1 MRPRVWIPLVVIAVI
16 LLGILGLEEHQ
27 SGEYSITPADGTP
40 VAPLVKISG
49 VATNPKPGKILLVDV
64 YLQPLS
70 SWQLFLTHFQSHVQ
84 IVPAD
89 ELVDPGVSTSELNA
103 QGYLEMSDAKQAA
116 EVASFRALGW
126 RVPATPTGTVVTG
139 VVSPSPASRAGLVTG
154 DLITGV
160 GSTPVDSHCQLV
172 SALHDVTPGTV
183 ETLHLDKVKIS
194 HSGALS
200 YEAPS
205 TLSVTMGNVPSDVT
219 ASGCPGVSGA
229 DSSFLGVTLEDG
241 FRYHL
246 PATVSINTAN
256 IGGPSAGLAMT
267 LALINKLSHGSVTGG
282 RVVAATG
289 TMSPNGQVGA
299 VGGVEEKA
307 VAAHDS
313 GATYFIVPDGDGNV
327 DAARAADQPGLTIL
341 PVRSLKEALSDL
353 RRLGGSPPEAITRP
367 S

>member
-1 MRPRVWIPLVVIAVI
+1 MRTRVWIPLVVLAVI

-27 SGEYSITPADGTP
+27 SGEYSITPADATP

-49 VATNPKPGKILLVDV
+49 VATNPKPGKFLLVDV

-103 QGYLEMSDAKQAA
+103 QGFLEMSDAKQAA

-126 RVPATPTGTVVTG
+126 HVPAIPTGTVVTG
-139 VVSPSPASRAGLVTG
+139 VVSSSPASRAGLVTG

-160 GSTPVDSHCQLV
+160 GSTTIDSHCALI
-172 SALHDVTPGTV
+172 STLHDVAPGTV

-194 HSGALS
+194 QSGVLS
-200 YEAPS
+200 YAAPS
-205 TLSVTMGNVPSDVT
+205 TLKVTMGRVPSEV
-219 ASGCPGVSGA
+219 APSGCPGVSGA
-229 DSSFLGVTLEDG
+229 DSSFLGVSLEDG

-267 LALINKLSHGSVTGG
+267 LTLINKLSHGSLTGG
-282 RVVAATG
+282 QVVAATG
-289 TMSPNGQVGA
+289 TMSPDGQVGA

-313 GATYFIVPDGDGNV
+313 GAKYFMVPDGDGNV
-327 DAARAADQPGLTIL
+327 DAARAADQPDLTIL
-341 PVRSLKEALSDL
+341 PVRSLKEALADL
-353 RRLGGSPPEAITRP
+353 RKLGGSSPRAITRP

>member
-1 MRPRVWIPLVVIAVI
+1 MRPRVLIPLIVVAVL
-16 LLGILGLEEHQ
+16 LLGILGLEKHQ
-27 SGEYSITPADGTP
+27 SGEYSITPAEGTP

-49 VATNPKPGKILLVDV
+49 VATNPKPGKFLLVDV

-126 RVPATPTGTVVTG
+126 HVPATPTGTVVTG
-139 VVSPSPASRAGLVTG
+139 VVSRSPASRAGLATG

-160 GSTPVDSHCQLV
+160 GTTPINSHCALI
-172 SALHDVTPGTV
+172 SALHDVAPGTV
-183 ETLHLDKVKIS
+183 ETLHLNKVKIS
-194 HSGALS
+194 NSGVLS
-200 YEAPS
+200 YRATS
-205 TLSVTMGNVPSDVT
+205 TLQVTMGKEPSDVA
-219 ASGCPGVSGA
+219 ASGCPGVTGP
-229 DSSFLGVTLEDG
+229 DFGVTLEDG
-241 FRYHL
+241 FRYRL
-246 PATVSINTAN
+246 PATVSINTSY

-267 LALINKLSHGSVTGG
+267 LTVINKLSHGSLSGG
-282 RVVAATG
+282 RVVAVTG

-327 DAARAADQPGLTIL
+327 AAARAADQPDLTIL
-341 PVRSLKEALSDL
+341 PVTSLKEALADL
-353 RRLGGSPPEAITRP
+353 QKLGGSAPRAITRP

>member
-1 MRPRVWIPLVVIAVI
+1 MRPRVFIPIVVVAVI
-16 LLGILGLEEHQ
+16 LLGILGLEAHS

-40 VAPLVKISG
+40 VAPLVKVSG
-49 VATNPKPGKILLVDV
+49 VATNPKPGKFLLVDV

-70 SWQLFLTHFQSHVQ
+70 SWQLFLSHFQSHVQ

-89 ELVDPGVSTSELNA
+89 ELVDPGVSTSELTA
-103 QGYLEMSDAKQAA
+103 QGFLEMSDAKQAA

-126 RVPATPTGTVVTG
+126 HVPATATGAVVTG

-154 DLITGV
+154 DIITGV
-160 GSTPVDSHCQLV
+160 GTTSVDSQCSLI
-172 SALHDVTPGTV
+172 STLHDVTPGTV

-194 HSGALS
+194 KSGILS
-200 YEAPS
+200 YNAPS
-205 TLSVTMGNVPSDVT
+205 TVQVTMGKVPSYVV
-219 ASGCPGVSGA
+219 ASGCPGVSGT
-229 DSSFLGVTLEDG
+229 DSSYLGVTLEDG
-241 FRYHL
+241 FHFRL

-267 LALINKLSHGSVTGG
+267 LTLINKLSHGSLSGG
-282 RVVAATG
+282 RVVAVTG
-289 TMSPNGQVGA
+289 TMSPDGQVGA

-313 GATYFIVPDGDGNV
+313 GATYFI
-327 DAARAADQPGLTIL
+327 AADQPDLTIL
-341 PVRSLKEALSDL
+341 PVTSLKEALADL
-353 RRLGGSPPEAITRP
+353 RKLGGSSPRAITRP

>member
-1 MRPRVWIPLVVIAVI
+1 MRPRVWIPLAIVAVI
-16 LLGILGLEEHQ
+16 LLGILGLESHQ

-49 VATNPKPGKILLVDV
+49 VATNPRPGKILLVDV

-70 SWQLFLTHFQSHVQ
+70 SWQLFLAHFQSHVQ
-84 IVPAD
+84 VVPAD

-103 QGYLEMSDAKQAA
+103 QGFLEMSDAKQAA

-126 RVPATPTGTVVTG
+126 HVPATPTGTVVTG

-160 GSTPVDSHCQLV
+160 GSTPIATHCQLI
-172 SALHDVTPGTV
+172 SALHDVAAGTV
-183 ETLHLDKVKIS
+183 ETLHVDKVKIS
-194 HSGALS
+194 NSGALS
-200 YEAPS
+200 YKKPS
-205 TLSVTMGNVPSDVT
+205 TLSVTMSTVPSAVD
-219 ASGCPGVSGA
+219 ASGCPGVIGK

-241 FRYHL
+241 YRYQL
-246 PATVSINTAN
+246 PARVRINTAN

-267 LALINKLSHGSVTGG
+267 LALINKMSHGSLTGR
-282 RVVAATG
+282 RVVAVTG

-307 VAAHDS
+307 VAAHNS
-313 GATYFIVPDGDGNV
+313 GARDFIVPDGDGNV
-327 DAARAADQPGLTIL
+327 DAARAANQPDLTIL
-341 PVRSLKEALSDL
+341 PVRSLKEALADL
-353 RRLGGSPPEAITRP
+353 RKLGGAPLRAITRP